1 MINNMHS
8 WEGGVG
14 GGIFVGEDNMCQ
26 DQPYFINE
34 IIDIFFLAK

>member
-14 GGIFVGEDNMCQ
+14 GGIFVGEGSGS
-26 DQPYFINE
+26 PGSRYG
-34 IIDIFFLAK
+34 